1 MKKTL
6 LTAALAVCAFASAS
20 AQVFDNFPEHLFH
33 VMSNDGVYV
42 AEANGGE
49 IEVRNRLTNAKYY
62 IHHVNEDDPV
72 CTTGS
77 SHCLSQNG
85 TLVGFDGSDPCYWN
99 KFGLKFTLPTLPQ
112 CGSDAGCANGIS
124 DNDEYIVGA
133 LPTAAGFNY
142 DGLMNFPVIWTK
154 QANGTYQAEE
164 LPHPT
169 QDFSGREPQY
179 VLLNDVSNDGKTA
192 VGMVRDW
199 TGGFNYPIVYKK
211 AEDGTWSYKII
222 GAGLVWDA
230 ELAKQILPMPV
241 EPTAPDATT
250 YMTQSDKDA
259 YNAAAEDYRDKYDQC
274 SAGLIP
280 WDELPTYPLYWMFLT
295 DRKAEWQA
303 DSTKYEEEVAQF
315 WIDYAAY
322 GESLSAAT
330 TGYDFQFNDAYISH
344 NGKYFAASIALHTDN
359 DDPEFGGGTLTMPTL
374 TDLTQDS
381 LIVKIFDTMTDHY
394 TTSVTDDGMV
404 IAASPSIEYVRSSYV
419 IKPGETEGINF
430 FDYINERNQ
439 NAGIFLK
446 KNYSFDVV
454 YDDGNYDE
462 GGEGGIDD
470 GGDEGGIAWSQRK
483 NNSGITVQDYVT
495 AKDSIVTGT
504 VYCNS
509 DATVFGSFM
518 QEQFTDTINY
528 LPISRSYI
536 IDLNEGATSGIHNAA
551 ASEATNAP
559 VLRTEYYNING
570 QRIGRAPENGV
581 FLEKKITA
589 NGAVT
594 VKRVK

>member
-20 AQVFDNFPEHLFH
+20 AQVFDKFTNHLYH
-33 VMSNDGVYV
+33 VMSNDGVYA
-42 AEANGGE
+42 AEAIGGE
-49 IEVRNRLTNAKYY
+49 IEVRNRVTGATYL
-62 IHHVNEDDPV
+62 IHHVNEDDPIS
-72 CTTGS
+72 TTGS
-77 SHCLSQNG
+77 SHCLSQKG
-85 TLVGFDGSDPCYWN
+85 TLVGYDGENPCYWL
-99 KFGLKFTLPTLPQ
+99 KSGLKIVLPSLPE
-112 CGSDAGCANGIS
+112 CGTDAGCANAIS
-124 DNDEYIVGA
+124 DNDEYIAGA
-133 LPTAAGFNY
+133 LPTKEGFNL
-142 DGLMNFPVIWTK
+142 DGLMNFPVVWTK
-154 QANGTYQAEE
+154 QANGTYAAEK
-164 LPHPT
+164 LPYPT
-169 QDFSGREPQY
+169 QDFTGRQPQY
-179 VLLNDVSNDGKTA
+179 VLLNDISNDGKTA

-199 TGGFNYPIVYKK
+199 TGGYNYPIVYKK
-211 AEDGTWSYKII
+211 ADDGTWSYKII
-222 GAGLVWDA
+222 GANLVWKPEFA
-230 ELAKQILPMPV
+230 AKVLPMPEQPV
-241 EPTAPDATT
+241 QPDATAYWT
-250 YMTQSDKDA
+250 HSDSLA
-259 YNAAAEDYRDKYDQC
+259 YDSARIEYSDMLDQYY
-274 SAGLIP
+274 AGLIP
-280 WDELPTYPLYWMFLT
+280 WEDMPTYPEFWMFVT

-303 DSTKYEEEVAQF
+303 DSTQYYGVDEPQY

-322 GESLSAAT
+322 GESLTAAV

-344 NGKYFAASIALHTDN
+344 NGKYLASSINYKDPN
-359 DDPEFGGGTLTMPTL
+359 EDPELGGGTLTMPTL

-404 IAASPSIEYVRSSYV
+404 IAASPAIEYVRSSYV
-419 IKPGETEGINF
+419 IKPGETEGTPF

-439 NAGIFLK
+439 NAGIFLQ
-446 KNYSFDVV
+446 KNFSFDVV

-462 GGEGGIDD
+462 GGD
-470 GGDEGGIAWSQRK
+470 IAWSQRK

-518 QEQFTDTINY
+518 EESFTDTINY
-528 LPISRSYI
+528 TPIDRAFF

-551 ASEATNAP
+551 ATDATDAP

>member
-20 AQVFDNFPEHLFH
+20 AQVFDKFTNHLYH
-33 VMSNDGVYV
+33 VMSNDGVYA
-42 AEANGGE
+42 AEAIGGE
-49 IEVRNRLTNAKYY
+49 IEVRNRLTGATYL
-62 IHHVNEDDPV
+62 IHHVNEYDPI

-77 SHCLSQNG
+77 SHCLSQKG
-85 TLVGFDGSDPCYWN
+85 TLVGYDGENPCYWL
-99 KFGLKFTLPTLPQ
+99 KSGLKIVLPTLPE
-112 CGSDAGCANGIS
+112 CGTDAGCANAIS
-124 DNDEYIVGA
+124 DNDEYIAGA
-133 LPTAAGFNY
+133 LPTKEGFNL
-142 DGLMNFPVIWTK
+142 DGLMNFPVVWTK
-154 QANGTYQAEE
+154 QANGTYAAEK
-164 LPHPT
+164 LPYPT
-169 QDFSGREPQY
+169 QDFTGRQPQY
-179 VLLNDVSNDGKTA
+179 VLLNDISNDGKTA

-222 GAGLVWDA
+222 GAGLVWDV

-322 GESLSAAT
+322 GESLSTAT

-344 NGKYFAASIALHTDN
+344 NGKYLASSINYKDPN

-381 LIVKIFDTMTDHY
+381 LIVKIFDTMTDHC

-404 IAASPSIEYVRSSYV
+404 IAASPAIEYVRNSYV

-454 YDDGNYDE
+454 YDDGNY
-462 GGEGGIDD
+462 GEGGDIDD
-470 GGDEGGIAWSQRK
+470 GGIAWSQRK

-518 QEQFTDTINY
+518 EESFTDTINY
-528 LPISRSYI
+528 TPIDRAFF

-551 ASEATNAP
+551 ATEATDAP